1 MGRIVVI
8 CNQRNEEVIEM
19 MRFGWDPSSFMFDG
33 GIWWMGAIFLALRL
47 VVLAIIILI
56 VYKLFKQQSN
66 KARPIETM
74 KVEENK
80 TKNSED
86 DALRILRER
95 YAKGEIDTEE
105 YQHRK
110 SELQS

>member
-1 MGRIVVI
+1 MKY
-8 CNQRNEEVIEM
+8 
-19 MRFGWDPSSFMFDG
+19 GWDPSSFFMFDG

-47 VVLAIIILI
+47 AVLAIIILI

-66 KARPIETM
+66 RPRATESIKHE
-74 KVEENK
+74 VAK
-80 TKNSED
+80 TGKGED

-110 SELQS
+110 AELES

>member
-1 MGRIVVI
+1 
-8 CNQRNEEVIEM
+8 M
-19 MRFGWDPSSFMFDG
+19 MRFGWDPTSSFMFDG
-33 GIWWMGAIFLALRL
+33 GIWWMGAIFLAMRL

-66 KARPIETM
+66 KPRTTETIRS
-74 KVEENK
+74 EGSK
-80 TKNSED
+80 TSKAED

-110 SELQS
+110 AELES

>member
-1 MGRIVVI
+1 
-8 CNQRNEEVIEM
+8 M
-19 MRFGWDPSSFMFDG
+19 MRYGWDPSSFFMFDG

-47 VVLAIIILI
+47 AVLGIIILI

-66 KARPIETM
+66 KPRMTETTRH
-74 KVEENK
+74 ESGK
-80 TKNSED
+80 TTLGED
-86 DALRILRER
+86 DALRILRQR

-110 SELQS
+110 SELVS